1 MQLSP
6 HRDEPAVPRC
16 RRRRPAPS
24 AALAPAAGILVLLG
38 VPARTVVVDVVRA
51 AHRVALLSRCL
62 AASAL
67 LWQQRRLH
75 VVAHG
80 LGAFHGIPHVAP
92 DLLSLL
98 LPRPGTSRDRVA
110 GVLFLLGPRP
120 GKVVGRRFPGVHGRA
135 PALLAAPVPGRCLLT
150 GFMPRRGPHRKHH
163 GPRAGCADGRTSGP
177 PRGPPVLEKKAAMPV
192 ARPSVR
198 RARSAARHPAVVT
211 GHRTGPVGP
220 CAGRPGLSASGA

>member
-92 DLLSLL
+92 DLLGLL
-98 LPRPGTSRDRVA
+98 LPRLGTSRDRVT

-150 GFMPRRGPHRKHH
+150 GFMPRRGAPKT
-163 GPRAGCADGRTSGP
+163 PRAKGP
-177 PRGPPVLEKKAAMPV
+177 GAPTEGQAARRA
-192 ARPSVR
+192 ARPCSRRRRPCRWPSVR

-211 GHRTGPVGP
+211 EDRTGPVGP